1 MALTPYPMLTATLPP
16 TPAEAVLR
24 GVRSARPAARPA
36 RSSALMHADAA
47 YLVAASI
54 AGFALKAFGTARLAG
69 VGFGEAHE
77 LALVA
82 GLLLW
87 HASSRRCWHLAAA
100 AVHALLAAAN
110 VAHWG
115 ALVAAVSPA
124 VAVIVTAMHAGFVA
138 AQLRAASR
146 AGLDGAVRRTGR
158 A

>member
-1 MALTPYPMLTATLPP
+1 MALTPYPMMTATLPP
-16 TPAEAVLR
+16 MPAEAVLR
-24 GVRSARPAARPA
+24 GVQGVRQKRPS
-36 RSSALMHADAA
+36 RSSALMRADAA

-87 HASSRRCWHLAAA
+87 HATARRCWHLSAA

-110 VAHWG
+110 VAHWD
-115 ALVAAVSPA
+115 ALVGSASPAAAAV
-124 VAVIVTAMHAGFVA
+124 VTAVHVAFVA
-138 AQLRAASR
+138 LQLREAA
-146 AGLDGAVRRTGR
+146 RTR
-158 A
+158 